1 MKIVAKVVIATAV
14 LAGGL
19 FGMYA
24 TSNIGEAA
32 LKTNIADVQESHQQ
46 TIKNTVKLAKQG
58 KTINSEKF
66 GIYSKGSEIRNQW
79 GQPDQSSDENYFIY
93 NKRQIEFELKQNKVV
108 WITSYDKKFNDITVE
123 EVKKIAGEPQKVK
136 EGEDAYYLEYK
147 KGIYVLEFAFYYD
160 DQGEK
165 PDTLKEV
172 YVHLPL
178 GESSPQ

>member
-14 LAGGL
+14 LAGVL

-24 TSNIGEAA
+24 TFNIGEAA
-32 LKTNIADVQESHQQ
+32 QKTKVADEQQNHQQ
-46 TIKNTVKLAKQG
+46 IIKKTVKLAKQG

-79 GQPDQSSDENYFIY
+79 GKPDQNSDENYLIY

-108 WITSYDKKFNDITVE
+108 WITSYDKNFNNITVP
-123 EVKKIAGEPQKVK
+123 EVKKVAGEPQKVK

-160 DQGEK
+160 NQGEK

-172 YVHLPL
+172 YVHLP
-178 GESSPQ
+178 